1 MNYWL
6 VKSEPDVYHYDTLV
20 KDKKAV
26 WDGVRNFAAR
36 LHLKAMKKGDLVLY
50 YHSGGDKAVVGIA
63 KVVKEWY
70 PEPGEPDWAVVE
82 LTPEK
87 KLKRPVTLAEV
98 KADKRLSEMKL
109 VKLARLSV
117 QPVLSAEFDLI
128 IEKSE
133 AK

>member
-36 LHLKAMKKGDLVLY
+36 LHLKAMKKGDLVLF
-50 YHSGGDKAVVGIA
+50 YHSTGEKAVVGVA
-63 KVVKEWY
+63 KIVKEWY
-70 PEPGEPDWAVVE
+70 PEPGEPEWAVVE
-82 LTPEK
+82 LAPER
-87 KLKRPVTLAEV
+87 KLKKSVTLAQV
-98 KADKRLSEMKL
+98 KAEKRLAEMKL

-117 QPVLSAEFDLI
+117 QPVTSAEFDLVLAMSE
-128 IEKSE
+128 EK
-133 AK
+133 

>member
-36 LHLKAMKKGDLVLY
+36 LHLKAMKEGDLVLY
-50 YHSGGDKAVVGIA
+50 YHSGDVKAVVGLA

-70 PEPGEPDWAVVE
+70 PEPGDTEWAVVE
-82 LTPEK
+82 LVPER
-87 KLKRPVTLAEV
+87 KLKNPVTLAQV
-98 KADKRLSEMKL
+98 KADKMLAEMKL

-117 QPVLSAEFDLI
+117 QPVLAAEFDHVVA
-128 IEKSE
+128 KSE
-133 AK
+133 